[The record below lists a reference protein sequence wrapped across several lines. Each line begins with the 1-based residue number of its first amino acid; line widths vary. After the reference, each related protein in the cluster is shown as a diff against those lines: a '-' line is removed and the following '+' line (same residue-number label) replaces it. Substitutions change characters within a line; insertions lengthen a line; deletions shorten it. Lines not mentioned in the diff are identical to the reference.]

1 MELPAIPVLTLLI
14 RYVLEQ
20 IFQMPK
26 TIRDN
31 EMRYI
36 TLFRRL
42 EKVLATTWTCVHDL
56 LCNDAPEGFMPEEMD
71 DEASLTTKDVLSYAW
86 RGLKESR

>member
-1 MELPAIPVLTLLI
+1 LN

-20 IFQMPK
+20 IFQIPK
-26 TIRDN
+26 TIRDDV
-31 EMRYI
+31 MRYI
-36 TLFRRL
+36 ALFKRL
-42 EKVLATTWTCVHDL
+42 EKALTTTWTCVHDL

>member
-1 MELPAIPVLTLLI
+1 
-14 RYVLEQ
+14 
-20 IFQMPK
+20 MPK
-26 TIRDN
+26 TIQNDDAS
-31 EMRYI
+31 YI
-36 TLFRRL
+36 ALFNRL
-42 EKVLATTWTCVHDL
+42 DEALTTTWDCVHDL